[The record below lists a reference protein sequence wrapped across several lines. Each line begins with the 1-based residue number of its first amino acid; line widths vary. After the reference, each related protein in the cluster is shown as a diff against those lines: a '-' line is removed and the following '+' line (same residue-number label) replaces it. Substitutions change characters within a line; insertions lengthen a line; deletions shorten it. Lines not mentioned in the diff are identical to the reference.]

1 MLRSRHP
8 TISES
13 TSAMDSPKK
22 ARNQKAGSGPKSNSG
37 VGRILCTA
45 AAVLIIIAFSSSKI
59 SLKQTLFSSSAN
71 LRSTKPKMDYHI
83 DDKCANLPAI
93 KPAGTAFLDTKK
105 FKKVLSPDFIS
116 PSYYIGS
123 TFGDRVKYH
132 MAADEVHFK
141 LIKEHLSSSS
151 KGKGKNPS
159 KSIKGTAIDLGANQ
173 GFFTYYLA
181 ALGLDVHAFEISA
194 DNFHSLQHGQH
205 YNRKSVAERVHL
217 YPVGVDRK
225 VHRFDM
231 GGGGYGGFIKQT
243 AEDSNNTNK
252 GAEEEEEG
260 GDESAGSI
268 LAVPFDCFAH
278 HSKLNL
284 SYLPFVKIDV
294 EGFEIAALMG
304 ASNSLFSHQTKIGA
318 MLMEV
323 GPDRW
328 NRANIDLETGIREMK
343 RVANRF
349 QHSYILLR
357 KEGGHAA
364 TCPVTIAEGVLVD
377 GRPEVIEGK
386 VHKHKVG
393 VDEWKGLLTKMN
405 EKHYDCNFWYT
416 N

>member
-1 MLRSRHP
+1 
-8 TISES
+8 
-13 TSAMDSPKK
+13 MDTPKK
-22 ARNQKAGSGPKSNSG
+22 AKYQGPMSKGPRNNSS
-37 VGRILCTA
+37 VGRLLCTV
-45 AAVLIIIAFSSSKI
+45 AAVVIIIAFSSSKI
-59 SLKQTLFSSSAN
+59 SLKQTTLFSSSSAN

-83 DDKCANLPAI
+83 DDKCADLPAI
-93 KPAGTAFLDTKK
+93 KPAGTAFLNTKK
-105 FKKVLSPDFIS
+105 FKKVLSPDLVS
-116 PSYYIGS
+116 PSFYIGS

-141 LIKEHLSSSS
+141 LIKEHLDSSS
-151 KGKGKNPS
+151 KGKGNSS
-159 KSIKGTAIDLGANQ
+159 KSNRGIAIDLGANQ

-181 ALGLDVHAFEISA
+181 ALGLDVHAFEINA

-205 YNRKSVAERVHL
+205 YNRKNVAERVHL

-231 GGGGYGGFIKQT
+231 GGGGYEGFIKPK
-243 AEDSNNTNK
+243 AEDSNNNNED
-252 GAEEEEEG
+252 AEG
-260 GDESAGSI
+260 GDETAGSI

-304 ASNSLFSHQTKIGA
+304 ASNSLFSRNTKIGA

-328 NRANIDLETGIREMK
+328 NRASIDLETGIREMK
-343 RVANRF
+343 KVSTHF

-364 TCPVTIAEGVLVD
+364 TCPVSIAEGVLVD
-377 GRPEVIEGK
+377 DKPEVIEGK